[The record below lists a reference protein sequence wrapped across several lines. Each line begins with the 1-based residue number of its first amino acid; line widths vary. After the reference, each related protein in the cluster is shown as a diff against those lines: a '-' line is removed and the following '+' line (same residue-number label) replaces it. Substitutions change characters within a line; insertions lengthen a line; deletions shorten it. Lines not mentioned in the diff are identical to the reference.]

1 MNTSFTILKYYAY
14 GFCIAALLGGLIF
27 IYGQWIDDAYDFN
40 DFSIYLKVNALM
52 AIPSGFHVWI
62 IRQMDNYPN
71 LKNKKQQ
78 LLITITSYYW
88 LGCIISFILFIILQF
103 IAHLNE
109 WDQCYYYLEDHIFY
123 IVMFL
128 AIPLGLLLYCTID
141 GMIFKKDTKQDT
153 LE

>member
-14 GFCIAALLGGLIF
+14 GFGIAALLGGLIF
-27 IYGQWIDDAYDFN
+27 IYGQLIDDAYDFN

-52 AIPSGFHVWI
+52 AIPSGFHLWI

-88 LGCIISFILFIILQF
+88 LGCILSFILLIILQF

-109 WDQCYYYLEDHIFY
+109 WDQYYYYLEDY
-123 IVMFL
+123 ILYFVMFL
-128 AIPLGLLLYCTID
+128 AIPLGLLLYGTID
-141 GMIFKKDTKQDT
+141 GMIYKKDTKQDT